1 MFGKFEETAV
11 VSIRLPR
18 PSENKGR
25 NTTFYTELRLK

>member
-11 VSIRLPR
+11 LSVRLLM

-25 NTTFYTELRLK
+25 NTTFYAELGLK

>member
-11 VSIRLPR
+11 LPVRLHR

-25 NTTFYTELRLK
+25 NTTFYTELGLK

>member
-11 VSIRLPR
+11 LSVRLPG

-25 NTTFYTELRLK
+25 NTTAYAELGLK

>member
-11 VSIRLPR
+11 LSIKLHR

-25 NTTFYTELRLK
+25 NTTSYAELGLK

>member
-11 VSIRLPR
+11 LSVRLYG

-25 NTTFYTELRLK
+25 NTTFYAELGLK

>member
-11 VSIRLPR
+11 LSVRLPG

-25 NTTFYTELRLK
+25 NTTLYAELGLK